1 MGRFKGVTPRLLPML
16 LHPDR
21 LEDEHLTRIVMDM
34 AERVGQAAFIR
45 QQTAILGRPDSRA
58 GLPSIACPTLVLCG
72 RQDAITPLELSE
84 ETAAAIP
91 GAELA
96 VIEECGHLSTLER
109 PAEVT
114 DRLRRWLLGQPVSS
128 AT

>member
-91 GAELA
+91 RS
-96 VIEECGHLSTLER
+96 EERRVGKECVSTCR
-109 PAEVT
+109 S
-114 DRLRRWLLGQPVSS
+114 RWSPYP
-128 AT
+128 